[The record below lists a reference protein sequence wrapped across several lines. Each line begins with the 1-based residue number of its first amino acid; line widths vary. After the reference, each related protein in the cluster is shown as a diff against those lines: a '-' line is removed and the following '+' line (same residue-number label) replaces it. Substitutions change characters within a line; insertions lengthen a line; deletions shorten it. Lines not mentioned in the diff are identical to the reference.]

1 MVLEKAE
8 ETEIK
13 LPTSAGSW
21 EKQESSQKT
30 SLSALLTMPKPWL
43 WLTTNCG
50 KFFKRLEYQTTWP
63 VFWEICM
70 QVRKQQNWTIS
81 KSGREYVK
89 AVYCHPAYLTY
100 KQSTSCEMLGWMKY
114 KLESRLPGEITI
126 TSDMQM
132 TPPLWQ
138 KAKRKE
144 ESEKLG
150 LKLSIQKTKI
160 MASGPTTSLHIVGE
174 TMKTVTDFIF
184 LGSKITADGDFSHEI
199 QGHLL
204 LGRKLWQT

>member
-1 MVLEKAE
+1 
-8 ETEIK
+8 
-13 LPTSAGSW
+13 
-21 EKQESSQKT
+21 
-30 SLSALLTMPKPWL
+30 
-43 WLTTNCG
+43 
-50 KFFKRLEYQTTWP
+50 
-63 VFWEICM
+63 M
-70 QVRKQQNWTIS
+70 QVKKKQLEPDMEQQTDFKLGN
-81 KSGREYVK
+81 GYVK

-204 LGRKLWQT
+204 LGRKL